1 MANRQDVNLLLT
13 LEPPKIE
20 VYLPIAK
27 VKKIF
32 IGWGVLLILVLALG
46 IWSMFSTKGELDTV
60 TKKREQLARQVEKL
74 KAASPKQINSELQRQ
89 VDVLTKNIE
98 SKSKLVTL
106 LNSEELDN
114 IKGYSGYMKALSDK
128 IPQGVW
134 LTEFQIGDDGIVLIG
149 KAQSTALV
157 AQFAGQLHDNELFAK
172 LRFKHLDVDRD
183 QKTKELS
190 FELAT
195 SRDLLEQK

>member
-13 LEPPKIE
+13 LEPPEIE

-27 VKKIF
+27 VKKIV
-32 IGWGVLLILVLALG
+32 IWWCVLLAIVLALG
-46 IWSMFSTKGELDTV
+46 IWSMFSTKSDLNTV
-60 TKKREQLARQVEKL
+60 TKKRDQLAKQVEKL
-74 KAASPKQINSELQRQ
+74 KTAQPKQINTELQQR
-89 VDVLTKNIE
+89 VDALTQNIE

-106 LNSEELDN
+106 LNSEDLDN
-114 IKGYSGYMKALSDK
+114 IKGYSGYMKALSEK

-134 LTEFQIGDDGIVLIG
+134 LTEFQIGDQGIVLIG
-149 KAQSTALV
+149 KADSTALV

-183 QKTKELS
+183 AKTKELR

-195 SRDLLEQK
+195 SRDLLESK